1 MGVRETEITNRI
13 RLALANTSRLFR
25 NHVGMVRDENGRVH
39 TFGLVKGS
47 SDLIGWTG
55 IEITPDMV
63 GRKVAVFT
71 ACEVKSERG
80 RVSKEQRIFIDQ
92 VNAQGGIAFVARSA
106 ENALEHINQ
115 ALGKWTDE

>member
-1 MGVRETEITNRI
+1 MGARETEITNRV

-47 SDLIGWTG
+47 SDLIGWTA

-80 RVSKEQRIFIDQ
+80 RVSKEQQNFIDQ
-92 VNAQGGIAFVARSA
+92 VNAQGGVAFVARSA
-106 ENALEHINQ
+106 DDACDRIKEALKEL
-115 ALGKWTDE
+115 ADD